1 MRLVHDH
8 AYSHAILR
16 YAMCG
21 TVEPDLQ
28 VADTIRILLH
38 GVRRGM
44 FSMRSRWAAARG
56 AGADAAKHIREAGLQ
71 PVSGGPFA
79 PRPPA
84 LDAASKTFP

>member
-1 MRLVHDH
+1 M
-8 AYSHAILR
+8 Y
-16 YAMCG
+16 G
-21 TVEPDLQ
+21 TLQ
-28 VADTIRILLH
+28 KHLPVAATIRILLK

-44 FSMRSRWAAARG
+44 FSMQSDWAAARG
-56 AGADAAKHIREAGLQ
+56 ASAAAKHIREAGLQ